1 MGGMMAPA
9 RGGLFLSVAALLAAP
24 PVPGARPKSKTVVVD
39 CKKGESLAA
48 ALGEEAEDLIVEVHG
63 LCSEDTKVLRG
74 NVTIRGIDPA
84 VDGIRGV
91 TKARSASPVGGT
103 TAALEVRGSG
113 VVLEKLRLTGGAL
126 YGLLVVGSQGTE
138 VRNCRLVE
146 NGELGASF
154 TGASAAVVYDTIFS
168 GNGAGGARVNRSSV
182 VNFRGCA
189 LRDNPSPGAGIG
201 LEAIN
206 GGRALLEDSRLQGLV
221 GVNAMNGGMVSLSA
235 SEVEGASVG
244 LSVKGLGHLELTNVA
259 LRGAIAASSRS
270 LVVLK
275 GVDQIA
281 NPRKNTVVADSTLQ
295 LLNASPTGSESGE
308 GGTVGT
314 SLLGPTE
321 VRQFSRLIFQGDSLH
336 SGDLTCSSGGDAFCS
351 DPARVE
357 GTVADCRSCR
367 PKPAQ

>member
-1 MGGMMAPA
+1 MMAPT
-9 RGGLFLSVAALLAAP
+9 RGGLVFSVAALLAAP

-39 CKKGESLAA
+39 CRKGESLAA
-48 ALGEEAEDLIVEVHG
+48 ALAEEAEDLIVEVRG
-63 LCSEDTKVLRG
+63 LCSEDTKVVRG
-74 NVTIRGIDPA
+74 NVTIRGTDPA

-91 TKARSASPVGGT
+91 TKSRASSVAGT
-103 TAALEVRGSG
+103 TAALEVRASG
-113 VVLEKLRLTGGAL
+113 VVLEKLRVTGGAL

-138 VRNCRLVE
+138 VRNCRLQE

-154 TGASAAVVYDTIFS
+154 TGASAAMVYDTIFS

-182 VNFRGCA
+182 VNFRGCTF
-189 LRDNPSPGAGIG
+189 RDNASPGAGIA

-244 LSVKGLGHLELTNVA
+244 LSVKGLAHLELTNVA

-275 GVDQIA
+275 GV
-281 NPRKNTVVADSTLQ
+281 
-295 LLNASPTGSESGE
+295 
-308 GGTVGT
+308 
-314 SLLGPTE
+314 
-321 VRQFSRLIFQGDSLH
+321 
-336 SGDLTCSSGGDAFCS
+336 
-351 DPARVE
+351 
-357 GTVADCRSCR
+357 
-367 PKPAQ
+367 